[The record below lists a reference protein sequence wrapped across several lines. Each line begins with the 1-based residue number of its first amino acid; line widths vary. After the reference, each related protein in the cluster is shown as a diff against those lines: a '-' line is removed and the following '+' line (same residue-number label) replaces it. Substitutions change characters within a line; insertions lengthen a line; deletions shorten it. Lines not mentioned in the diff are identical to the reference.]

1 MPDTRPSAFHVVGDV
16 MQAVVI
22 PLGAGQEI
30 QAEPGALLY
39 MAGDVEMDSS
49 MRGGL
54 WGGLKRMVGGESLFM
69 TRFRS
74 RSQGQVAFAAPHPGK
89 LKQIDLAG
97 GASWLCQRD
106 SFLCATAGIEMGIAF
121 TKKFGAGLFG
131 GEGFILQRITG
142 NGTAFIHGGGNFI
155 EFDLV
160 AGQTLRVD
168 TGCIV
173 AFEETVQYDI
183 QFVGRLQERALRR
196 GGAVPGHPVRPRQ
209 VRAADAPLLAPGR
222 PDHGAHAGR
231 HRWRGRRRR
240 HAARH
245 RQHLRRTRIG
255 EAGGAYAA
263 PGLGRP
269 AVSASGR
276 PGRRLT
282 RRSSRSS

>member
-1 MPDTRPSAFHVVGDV
+1 MAPDARFCPGCGAPNGSAPADDTRPSAFHVVGDV

-22 PLGAGQEI
+22 PLGANQEI

-49 MRGGL
+49 MKGGL

-69 TRFRS
+69 TRFKS

-89 LKQIDLAG
+89 LKQIELAG

-106 SFLCATAGIEMGIAF
+106 SFLCATSGIEIGIAF
-121 TKKFGAGLFG
+121 TKRFGAGLFG
-131 GEGFILQRITG
+131 GEGFILQRIG
-142 NGTAFIHGGGNFI
+142 GHGTAFIHGGGNFI

-183 QFVGRLQERALRR
+183 QFVGGFKNALFGGEGLFLATLSGPGKCVLQTLPFSRL
-196 GGAVPGHPVRPRQ
+196 
-209 VRAADAPLLAPGR
+209 
-222 PDHGAHAGR
+222 AGR
-231 HRWRGRRRR
+231 IMGLSREGSGGV
-240 HAARH
+240 AGVGGT
-245 RQHLRRTRIG
+245 LRDIG
-255 EAGGAYAA
+255 NIFGG
-263 PGLGRP
+263 
-269 AVSASGR
+269 SD
-276 PGRRLT
+276 
-282 RRSSRSS
+282 